1 MASEALFVPRAVKY
15 ACWFFGAHAFL
26 STWWL
31 FFFYVYFLAGFEHG
45 SLRIYFFPSVKVLPG
60 LDRWKMWIIFSRKTV
75 FAGGIWTR
83 ALFWWFFHGW
93 WLGWTSL
100 FEGGQ
105 KCATFL
111 FFPII
116 WSWRMISPLSDCSVR
131 NCHGGWHVW
140 LMNMLS
146 HLRRCHDG
154 WSMSLL
160 G

>member
-31 FFFYVYFLAGFEHG
+31 FFMFISLLDLNMVLWEYIFSIGQGFA
-45 SLRIYFFPSVKVLPG
+45 RPWSVE
-60 LDRWKMWIIFSRKTV
+60 MWIIFSRKTV

-93 WLGWTSL
+93 WLGWTSF
-100 FEGGQ
+100 FEGGGQ

-111 FFPII
+111 PFPII

-131 NCHGGWHVW
+131 NCHGGWHDW

-154 WSMSLL
+154 WLMSLL